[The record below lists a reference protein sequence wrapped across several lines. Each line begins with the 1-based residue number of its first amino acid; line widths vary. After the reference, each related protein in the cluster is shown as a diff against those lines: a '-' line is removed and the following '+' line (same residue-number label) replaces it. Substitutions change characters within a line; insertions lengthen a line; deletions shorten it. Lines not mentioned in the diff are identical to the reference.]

1 MTRIF
6 QIVSFLATSCC
17 LLFCNTITA
26 TQSDKPQDFR
36 IEFFQEARPQN
47 VKVFYQGKEIQ
58 HFKASGGING
68 IPKGTFKILD
78 KLKGPLMFHPEK
90 GPDFYY
96 HPHLVFA
103 DTGRGFH
110 AWPRLKDGTL
120 LNFEQLGQ
128 PASHGC
134 VRVTEKNAKWLF
146 EHIPVGT
153 KVIIH

>member
-6 QIVSFLATSCC
+6 QIVSFLATSYC

-68 IPKGTFKILD
+68 TILI
-78 KLKGPLMFHPEK
+78 LFLPTQAE
-90 GPDFYY
+90 
-96 HPHLVFA
+96 
-103 DTGRGFH
+103 GFM
-110 AWPRLKDGTL
+110 P
-120 LNFEQLGQ
+120 GQ
-128 PASHGC
+128 DSKMGHY
-134 VRVTEKNAKWLF
+134 
-146 EHIPVGT
+146 
-153 KVIIH
+153 